1 MAIVQN
7 MAEAAVVPVAVQ
19 TVVVAQIAPQA
30 TMAEVLSTAGG
41 EEAAG
46 VQDLY
51 VQPNRKATAEQA
63 EHGVHIPLA
72 EVVQAVTA
80 RKVSGQQTQALLVQ
94 VENLV
99 AGMAEVAAEVLMV
112 AVAEP
117 ILERAVPEE
126 FQAEAAEVL
135 AGKMLQPAALA

>member
-1 MAIVQN
+1 MRN
-7 MAEAAVVPVAVQ
+7 MVVAEVALEAVQ
-19 TVVVAQIAPQA
+19 IVAVAQIAPRA
-30 TMAEVLSTAGG
+30 SMAEVQSLVQA
-41 EEAAG
+41 EAAAAEQ
-46 VQDLY
+46 VLY
-51 VQPNRKATAEQA
+51 VQPNRKATVEQA

-80 RKVSGQQTQALLVQ
+80 RKVSGQQTQELPVQ
-94 VENLV
+94 VESLV
-99 AGMAEVAAEVLMV
+99 VVMAEAEAVVLMV

-135 AGKMLQPAALA
+135 AGKMLQPVALA